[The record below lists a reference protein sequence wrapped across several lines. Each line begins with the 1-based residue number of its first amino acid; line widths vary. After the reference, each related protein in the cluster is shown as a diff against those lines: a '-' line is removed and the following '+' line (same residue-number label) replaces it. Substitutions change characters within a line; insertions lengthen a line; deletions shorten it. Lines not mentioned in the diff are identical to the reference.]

1 MYDAVGLLGC
11 WAGVQRAQE
20 RQQAHRRF
28 APEGRRSPQKP
39 SKRQMEE
46 EQLRAGSNWQDYGLV
61 IASSKG
67 TPLDAQNIVN
77 RHYKRLLKRTSLSS
91 IRWHDLRHTYA
102 TLLLSRGTHPTY
114 VQKALGH
121 ASVQLTL
128 DRYSHWMPSMGRDT
142 AEGIDE
148 ALG

>member
-1 MYDAVGLLGC
+1 MLLGC
-11 WAGVQRAQE
+11 WAVGLVSSEPKNASRRTVDLLQRAAE
-20 RQQAHRRF
+20 ALRSHR
-28 APEGRRSPQKP
+28 
-39 SKRQMEE
+39 KRQMEE
-46 EQLRAGSNWQDYGLV
+46 RLRAGSNWQDYGLV